1 MLYVKT
7 KPIEYQTTVKSKFL
21 QRVEQGLTKWRDL
34 LNVSVVILAV
44 TKKLCSL
51 NFNPYVNVGD
61 NIDASTLDDSN
72 HYSDIV

>member
-34 LNVSVVILAV
+34 LNVSVVILAD

-51 NFNPYVNVGD
+51 NFNLYVNVGD